1 MEFEKIVAPSPKEL
15 FVEQIVKAILAG
27 RLRPGDRLPT
37 ERELAEKMEINRSLV
52 HSGIEELARMRF
64 IRIEPR
70 RGNFVAAYAKD
81 GDFNTL
87 TAIAKYTGGELSRP
101 TRTALV
107 ETRNAIVGGAMI
119 RLAKTG
125 TEDDFRRLRELVAR
139 QREQAEHDPADA
151 AEYMLNFNL
160 LLTQLSG
167 NTIFALIMN
176 SFAPTNMS
184 FWEKCVEHWGVD
196 TIFKQEDKIIE
207 LLENGKGHEAALYIE
222 NIFEHYLSD
231 HNIKR

>member
-64 IRIEPR
+64 VRIEPR
-70 RGNFVAAYAKD
+70 RGNFVADYARD

-87 TAIAKYTGGELSRP
+87 TAIAKYTGGELSRS

-125 TEDDFRRLRELVAR
+125 TEDDFRQLRELVAQ
-139 QREQAEHDPADA
+139 QRERAGDNAADT

-207 LLENGKGHEAALYIE
+207 LLKTARAT
-222 NIFEHYLSD
+222 
-231 HNIKR
+231 KRRSISRTFSSTI

>member
-64 IRIEPR
+64 VRIEPR
-70 RGNFVAAYAKD
+70 RGNFVADYARD

-87 TAIAKYTGGELSRP
+87 TAIAKYTGGELSRS

-125 TEDDFRRLRELVAR
+125 TEDDFRQLRELVAQ
-139 QREQAEHDPADA
+139 QRERAGDNAADT

-222 NIFEHYLSD
+222 NIFEHYLID
-231 HNIKR
+231 HNMKR

>member
-52 HSGIEELARMRF
+52 HSGIEELARMCF

-70 RGNFVAAYAKD
+70 RGNFVADYAKD

-125 TEDDFRRLRELVAR
+125 TEEDFRRLRELVAQ
-139 QREQAEHDPADA
+139 QRE
-151 AEYMLNFNL
+151 
-160 LLTQLSG
+160 
-167 NTIFALIMN
+167 
-176 SFAPTNMS
+176 
-184 FWEKCVEHWGVD
+184 
-196 TIFKQEDKIIE
+196 
-207 LLENGKGHEAALYIE
+207 
-222 NIFEHYLSD
+222 
-231 HNIKR
+231 

>member
-1 MEFEKIVAPSPKEL
+1 
-15 FVEQIVKAILAG
+15 
-27 RLRPGDRLPT
+27 
-37 ERELAEKMEINRSLV
+37 
-52 HSGIEELARMRF
+52 MRF

-70 RGNFVAAYAKD
+70 RGNFVADYAKD

-125 TEDDFRRLRELVAR
+125 TEEDFQRLRELVAK
-139 QREQAEHDPADA
+139 QREQAKHDPADA